1 MMQILA
7 TMEFFVLA
15 QETDNFRWAII
26 LFFIISSI
34 VSAIGNA
41 IRKKRDKA
49 GRADLDEGEE
59 PVIIL
64 SDEMGQPSAAPPVAR
79 RARPPV
85 RTPVAEESP
94 PRTRRLAPP
103 RTAPPSTPKA
113 PARRRPVS
121 RPTPAQP
128 ARKPKRDRTKRPGRR
143 QVGTLAE
150 HHAAIEHAEHITEHA
165 DAVGDHA
172 EEVGTFDDHYAI
184 DAQAQ
189 LKAGVELDVSRAG
202 LRQAIVLN
210 EILGPPVALRDSD
223 ESLGPW

>member
-15 QETDNFRWAII
+15 QETDYFRWAII
-26 LFFIISSI
+26 LFFIISSVI
-34 VSAIGNA
+34 SAIGNA
-41 IRKKRDKA
+41 IKKKREKA
-49 GRADLDEGEE
+49 GQADLDEGDG

-64 SDEMGQPSAAPPVAR
+64 TDDMGQPPAAPRVAR

-94 PRTRRLAPP
+94 PRTRRPAPP

-113 PARRRPVS
+113 PVRQRPVS

-128 ARKPKRDRTKRPGRR
+128 ARKPKRDRTKRPGGRR
-143 QVGTLAE
+143 VGTLAE
-150 HHAAIEHAEHITEHA
+150 HHAAIEHAEHIAEHA

-172 EEVGTFDDHYAI
+172 EEVDTFEDHYAI
-184 DAQAQ
+184 DAQR
-189 LKAGVELDVSRAG
+189 KAGVELDVSRAS
-202 LRQAIVLN
+202 LRHAIVLN
-210 EILGPPVALRDSD
+210 EILGPPIALRDTD
-223 ESLGPW
+223 DSLGPW